1 MVATTLHTDREGVI
15 HITAILL
22 NELRDAG
29 LLTIGEEHLTD
40 KGRDWLRQLED
51 LETRAIAQEWAADFV
66 SSISAISR

>member
-1 MVATTLHTDREGVI
+1 MI

-29 LLTIGEEHLTD
+29 LLTFGEEHLTD

-51 LETRAIAQEWAADFV
+51 LETRDIAEEWAADFV
-66 SSISAISR
+66 NSINAISR